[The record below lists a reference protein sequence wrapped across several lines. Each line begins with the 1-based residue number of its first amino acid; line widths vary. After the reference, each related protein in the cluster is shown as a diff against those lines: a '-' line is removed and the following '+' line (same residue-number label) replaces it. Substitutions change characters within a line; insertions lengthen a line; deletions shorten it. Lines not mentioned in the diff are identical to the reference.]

1 MDKLNKKIAEF
12 AWTNILTFDLKDK
25 EEVRRRINKITNHTH
40 NFIENDKYL
49 LIERVAQE
57 VKQYDGNRKK

>member
-49 LIERVAQE
+49 LIERVA
-57 VKQYDGNRKK
+57 